1 MKIPGIAFFLSIFCF
16 IIQAQPMLNPEEAIK
31 IALKNHY
38 DILIAQ
44 NDADIAKANNTAGN
58 AGMLPTID
66 AEGSVN
72 YSQEN
77 LDQKSST
84 GIETKSPNA
93 NSNTIN
99 AGAFLNWTLFDGGK
113 MFVTKRKLSEI
124 ESLGAIQF
132 KDKVLQTVYDVTVAY
147 YDVVRQKQQL
157 ASINEVITYNE
168 ELVKIL
174 QTSFNAGLSPKN
186 SLLQAQIDLNV
197 YKENAIN
204 QKAIITAAKRTLNE
218 LLSRETNTDFEV
230 SDSIPLSSLP
240 DKNNFAQKLDSAN
253 TSILS
258 LKKQVEIARLSLREF
273 STLRFPRI
281 SFNAGFNAA
290 YNYTQN
296 NNTAGSLLKNN
307 SYGPIIGGTII
318 IPLYQSGNINRQ
330 ITTAKLELQSE
341 NYNLES
347 IKLQVNIQLEN
358 ALTQYENQEQLL
370 KIEKDNDALAKE
382 NVEISIQRLRYGQTN
397 ALEIRQAQASYV
409 DSRTR
414 LINFEFNLKV
424 AETKLKQ
431 LLSEL

>member
-1 MKIPGIAFFLSIFCF
+1 MKISIITFPLLIINFFIVK
-16 IIQAQPMLNPEEAIK
+16 AQPMLNPDEAIK
-31 IALKNHY
+31 IALKNY
-38 DILIAQ
+38 YGILVAQ
-44 NDADIAKANNTAGN
+44 NNADIAKANNTAGN

-93 NSNTIN
+93 SSNSVN
-99 AGAFLNWTLFDGGK
+99 AGVFLNWTLFDGGK
-113 MFVTKRKLSEI
+113 MFVTKSKLSEI

-132 KDKVLQTVYDVTVAY
+132 RDKVLQTVYDVTVAY

-174 QTSFNAGLSPKN
+174 QASFNAGLVPKTG
-186 SLLQAQIDLNV
+186 LLQAQIDLNV

-204 QKAIITAAKRTLNE
+204 QKAVIIAAKRTLNQ
-218 LLSRETNTDFEV
+218 LLSRNTDIDFEV
-230 SDSIPLSSLP
+230 SDTIPLNSFSN
-240 DKNNFAQKLDSAN
+240 KNDLAQKLDSAN
-253 TSILS
+253 TSIMS
-258 LKKQVEIARLSLREF
+258 FKKQVEIALLNLREF
-273 STLRFPRI
+273 NTLRYPRI
-281 SFNAGFNAA
+281 SFSAG
-290 YNYTQN
+290 YNYLQSN
-296 NNTAGSLLKNN
+296 NSVGNLLKNT
-307 SYGPIIGGTII
+307 SYGPTIGGTII
-318 IPLYQSGNINRQ
+318 IPLYQAGNINRQ

-341 NYNLES
+341 KYNLES
-347 IKLQVNIQLEN
+347 IKLQVNIQLQN

-370 KIEKDNDALAKE
+370 IIEKDNDMLAKE

-409 DSRTR
+409 ESRTR

>member
-1 MKIPGIAFFLSIFCF
+1 MKIPGITFFLSIFSF
-16 IIQAQPMLNPEEAIK
+16 YIIQAQPMLNPEEAIK
-31 IALKNHY
+31 IALKNQY

-44 NDADIAKANNTAGN
+44 NDADIAKANNTVGN
-58 AGMLPTID
+58 AGMLPTLD

-113 MFVTKRKLSEI
+113 MFVTKSKLSEI

-174 QTSFNAGLSPKN
+174 QTSFNAGLSPKT

-197 YKENAIN
+197 YKENEIN
-204 QKAIITAAKRTLNE
+204 QKAVIIAAKRTLNE

-240 DKNNFAQKLDSAN
+240 DKNNLAQKLDSAN

-281 SFNAGFNAA
+281 SFNAG

-296 NNTAGSLLKNN
+296 TNTVGSLLKNN
-307 SYGPIIGGTII
+307 SYGPIIGGTIT

-330 ITTAKLELQSE
+330 ITTARLELQSE

>member
-1 MKIPGIAFFLSIFCF
+1 MKIPGITFFLSIFSF
-16 IIQAQPMLNPEEAIK
+16 YIIQAQPMLNPDEAIK
-31 IALKNHY
+31 LALKNYY

-58 AGMLPTID
+58 AGMLPTLD
-66 AEGSVN
+66 AEGSFN

-93 NSNTIN
+93 NSNTVN

-113 MFVTKRKLSEI
+113 MFVTKSKLAEI
-124 ESLGAIQF
+124 ESLGEIQF
-132 KDKVLQTVYDVTVAY
+132 KDKVFQTVYDVTVAY

-157 ASINEVITYNE
+157 VSINEVITYNE

-174 QTSFNAGLSPKN
+174 QTSFNAGLSPKT

-204 QKAIITAAKRTLNE
+204 QKAVITAAKRTLNE

-240 DKNNFAQKLDSAN
+240 DKNNFAKKLDSAN

-281 SFNAGFNAA
+281 SFNAG

-296 NNTAGSLLKNN
+296 TNTAGSLLKNN
-307 SYGPIIGGTII
+307 SYGPIIGGTIT

-330 ITTAKLELQSE
+330 ITTARLELQSE
-341 NYNLES
+341 KYNLES
-347 IKLQVNIQLEN
+347 IKLQVNTQLEN